1 MDEFV
6 HFACEDADGNSEGF
20 IEAPYGVSALSLVR
34 VIDELS
40 NRLPHR
46 SMLFDHVDP
55 CVLEIDDEGKVC
67 RTYEIGEMEFETLQ
81 DLIAYIC
88 VHPGMLSYK
97 QFGVIAPGRGY
108 NADTGEMRTVYICLY
123 SDGPGSVESVVWDND
138 QRVLLMKPYKL
149 ERNQGTI
156 GDAVLLLSNKLAFDL
171 LPESVKTKD
180 LTNTVEKNIEAGFAF
195 ITRRDNS

>member
-1 MDEFV
+1 MAEFI
-6 HFACEDADGNSEGF
+6 HFAFEDGDGNREGF
-20 IEAPYGVSALSLVR
+20 IEAPYGVSVLSLVR

-46 SMLFDHVDP
+46 SMLFDRVDP
-55 CVLEIDDEGKVC
+55 SVIEIDDEGKVC
-67 RTYEIGEMEFETLQ
+67 RTYEIGDMEFETLQ

-108 NADTGEMRTVYICLY
+108 NAETREMRTVYVCMY
-123 SDGPGSVESVVWDND
+123 VTGPGVAEVVVWDND
-138 QRVLLMKPYKL
+138 RQVLLMKPYKL

-156 GDAVLLLSNKLAFDL
+156 GDAVLLLSNKVAFDL